1 MDNILSTINYVL
13 NLEICDFEDYVC
25 DQWGDDSFTPHNKN
39 MLDRALIDDEID
51 HMYKTAYKAAEE
63 YAALNM
69 KAELGGMAILNYNQL
84 KTMEQ

>member
-63 YAALNM
+63 YAALNL
-69 KAELGGMAILNYNQL
+69 KAKLGVMFSLNYNQS